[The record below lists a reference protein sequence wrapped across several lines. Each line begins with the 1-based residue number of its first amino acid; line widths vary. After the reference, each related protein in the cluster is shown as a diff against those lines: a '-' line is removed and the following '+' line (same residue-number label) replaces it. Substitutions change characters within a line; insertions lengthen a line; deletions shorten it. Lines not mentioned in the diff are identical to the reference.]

1 MKYIIGN
8 WKMFPQ
14 TIKEAKAIVSGTRK
28 AAAKTKRTKVVICPP
43 SIYLPLLVVKGKTHY
58 GIQDV
63 HKNDEGAHTG
73 ETSARG
79 AKSIGAEFVIVGHS
93 ERRAMGETN
102 EMVAEKLAAVAR
114 NGLTTILCVGE
125 KKRDEDGAYFA
136 EVREQLIASLAKFPK
151 AKVKQLIIAY
161 EPIWAIGSAA
171 TRVATPDDL
180 HEMVILI
187 KKTLVHI
194 FGKQHG
200 FRVPILYGGS
210 VDDQNALGFMTK
222 GNADGLLVGR
232 VSLDQKKFSNII
244 KLAES
249 IQ

>member
-1 MKYIIGN
+1 LSLFHTKVS
-8 WKMFPQ
+8 
-14 TIKEAKAIVSGTRK
+14 TIKRDSLNPFFKKNYASLSNILNEIEM
-28 AAAKTKRTKVVICPP
+28 
-43 SIYLPLLVVKGKTHY
+43 PLLESGLTFTQFPC
-58 GIQDV
+58 GQ
-63 HKNDEGAHTG
+63 
-73 ETSARG
+73 
-79 AKSIGAEFVIVGHS
+79 
-93 ERRAMGETN
+93 
-102 EMVAEKLAAVAR
+102 